1 MSYLP
6 SIAVLL
12 LMLSTGMSLNWRQ
25 FVENWRKLAL
35 GGWARLLLVTFIL
48 PPVLVLMLAQVL
60 PMTMASMAGLY
71 LISVAPGAPL
81 MTRNAAKRGFDME
94 MAAGYQVWG
103 ALLAPIMIPL
113 MVGGA
118 AWLYGR
124 EIWIP
129 PREVLWV
136 VTKQQ
141 FAPLLVGMVVT
152 HFLPEWAGKLRRPLN
167 LIGNVLLTIVIL
179 ALLWKLGPT
188 LAKVGP
194 WVGLAA
200 LSLAIGCLSGARWLL
215 PGYPTLAVS
224 NVNRHVGL
232 ALLLSGSH
240 FQNGGQAL
248 PAIAAYAVVAPLL
261 MAVFSRRVQNR
272 NRAKV

>member
-1 MSYLP
+1 
-6 SIAVLL
+6 
-12 LMLSTGMSLNWRQ
+12 
-25 FVENWRKLAL
+25 
-35 GGWARLLLVTFIL
+35 
-48 PPVLVLMLAQVL
+48 
-60 PMTMASMAGLY
+60 
-71 LISVAPGAPL
+71 
-81 MTRNAAKRGFDME
+81 ME

-141 FAPLLVGMVVT
+141 FAPLLVGMVLMRY
-152 HFLPEWAGKLRRPLN
+152 LPKWAGKLRRPLN
-167 LIGNVLLTIVIL
+167 VIGNVLLTVVIL

-194 WVGLAA
+194 WVG
-200 LSLAIGCLSGARWLL
+200 
-215 PGYPTLAVS
+215 
-224 NVNRHVGL
+224 
-232 ALLLSGSH
+232 
-240 FQNGGQAL
+240 
-248 PAIAAYAVVAPLL
+248 
-261 MAVFSRRVQNR
+261 
-272 NRAKV
+272 

>member
-6 SIAVLL
+6 AIAVLL
-12 LMLSTGMSLNWRQ
+12 LMLSTGMSLNWGQ

-35 GGWARLLLVTFIL
+35 GAWARLLLVTFIL
-48 PPVLVLMLAQVL
+48 PPVMVLVLAQVL
-60 PMTMASMAGLY
+60 PMTMASMAGLF

-94 MAAGYQVWG
+94 MAAGYQFWG

-118 AWLYGR
+118 AWVYGR

-152 HFLPEWAGKLRRPLN
+152 HFMPEWAGKLRRPLN
-167 LIGNVLLTIVIL
+167 VIGNVLLTVVIL
-179 ALLWKLGPT
+179 ALLVKLGPT

-200 LSLAIGCLSGARWLL
+200 LSLAIGCLGGARWLV

-248 PAIAAYAVVAPLL
+248 PAIAAYAIAAPLVMMGYTRL
-261 MAVFSRRVQNR
+261 VRRGK
-272 NRAKV
+272 AGGE

>member
-1 MSYLP
+1 M
-6 SIAVLL
+6 
-12 LMLSTGMSLNWRQ
+12 
-25 FVENWRKLAL
+25 
-35 GGWARLLLVTFIL
+35 
-48 PPVLVLMLAQVL
+48 
-60 PMTMASMAGLY
+60 
-71 LISVAPGAPL
+71 
-81 MTRNAAKRGFDME
+81 
-94 MAAGYQVWG
+94 
-103 ALLAPIMIPL
+103 
-113 MVGGA
+113 
-118 AWLYGR
+118 
-124 EIWIP
+124 
-129 PREVLWV
+129 WV

-141 FAPLLVGMVVT
+141 FAPLLVGMLVT
-152 HFLPEWAGKLRRPLN
+152 HFVPEWAGKLRRPLN

-179 ALLWKLGPT
+179 ALLVKLGPT

-248 PAIAAYAVVAPLL
+248 PAIAAYAIAAPLV
-261 MAVFSRRVQNR
+261 MAVFSKGLQKG